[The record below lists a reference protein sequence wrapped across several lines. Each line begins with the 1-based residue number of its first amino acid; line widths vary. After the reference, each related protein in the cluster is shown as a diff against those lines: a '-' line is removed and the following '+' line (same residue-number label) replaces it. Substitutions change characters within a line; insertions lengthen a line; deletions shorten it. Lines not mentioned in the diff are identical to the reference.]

1 MKYLLIILILMVLVF
16 GFVWLKKNEVPAA
29 NTTSGNSGL
38 GGFLVN
44 NQTNSGGYD
53 GSGILGGLFDFSGLF
68 NASEANKNT
77 LNIV

>member
-38 GGFLVN
+38 LVN